1 MKKLFLLL
9 ILSLF
14 ISQSGYEKIYSGKN
28 LNLTIKKIKK
38 ENNIINNEISNAL
51 LGILSNKTSENTFDL
66 EIQSKKFTEVRTK
79 NSKGDPSV
87 YVLKLETKIIAKNKA
102 NKEYTNIFYEE
113 INYNNNDDKFE
124 LSQYIK
130 QLEKILTEEI
140 VQDIIAYLTNIE

>member
-9 ILSLF
+9 MISMF
-14 ISQSGYEKIYSGKN
+14 ISQCGYEKIYSGKN

-38 ENNIINNEISNAL
+38 ENNIINNEISNTL

-130 QLEKILTEEI
+130 QLERILTDEI